1 MPKDKLELEPR
12 VIEYIKNLDDND
24 FGDSPVYIFLEGT
37 NKVRLLNKNMYL
49 STNDATINKLEIAFG
64 KENVKV
70 K

>member
-1 MPKDKLELEPR
+1 ML
-12 VIEYIKNLDDND
+12 NLDDND

-37 NKVRLLNKNMYL
+37 NTVRLLNKNMYL